1 MGKKLTMKI
10 HKRDGIID
18 FLQRTEKFLRSGDEL
33 DEDQIKFRL
42 EKLELKW
49 DEFDE
54 VQSEIEGCEEYESNA
69 DAHREIRADF
79 EEKYFE
85 VRAGLVKKLPQRSG
99 QVAMQNIQQNESFDS
114 TGVHSYV
121 RLPQIN
127 LPEFD
132 GNYEKWL
139 PFHDTFRALIDSSPQ
154 LSNIQKFH
162 YLRASLKG
170 DALRLVDSFPM
181 SDANYR
187 VAWDGLVSRFSN
199 RYLLKKRHLNALFEY
214 PRMKKASAA
223 GIHDLIDCFERNTQ
237 ILDQLGETTSGW
249 GAMLTHLMVSK
260 LSETIQVQS
269 EEHVSQK
276 DEPSFKMLVT
286 FLKTQTRILDAV
298 FVDQRIFSTSVTSSA
313 VGSKSHPTKLS
324 VNSATETSGPNCIA
338 CSEQHFLSRCPSF
351 NKLPVDKRLQ
361 LTNSKRLCSNC
372 LGRNHLARDCP
383 SKYRCRT
390 CSKKHHTLLH
400 PGFPG
405 SGSTATSTSSQDDN
419 SASPSTSGVT
429 PNSGGMVSSSVA
441 TISSNMAMGGS
452 KSHVFLLTAVL
463 EMKDYCG
470 RIHHARALLDSGSQ
484 ENLMSERFCQLL
496 KLPRRNKR
504 VEIVGIG
511 QARRRT
517 AYEVSTNIASRI
529 RDFSILMDFLVLGQ
543 VTDNQPSTSLPLET
557 WKPPQD
563 MVLADP
569 GFYASGPIDLVL
581 GSQFFYDFHLLHGG
595 RFQIRKINDDLPVF
609 VNTVFGWVAAGEA
622 NLGGNFGRVSCNLAL
637 ADPLDKAIEKFW
649 TIEEL
654 SEKPQRSQEEKDCEA
669 HFQHTITR
677 DDTGRYMAR
686 YPKRAGFY
694 EMIGDSKETARR
706 RFLQIERR
714 LGKNANLRKHYNAFM
729 QEYIDL
735 GHMKAV
741 GMVDEIPKTEKTVCY
756 LPHHPVFK
764 ESSSTTKVRVVF
776 DGSAK
781 TSSNYSLNEILLTGP
796 VIQDDLFD
804 LMLRFRKNAVALVAD
819 VEKMYRQIRIHQEDT
834 PLQRILW
841 RFDPRDPVQIYEL
854 QTVTYGL
861 APSSFL
867 ATRVLQQLSMDYQ
880 AKYSKGSLAVSEDFY
895 MDDLLSGADTVE
907 NARKLRDEVQ
917 ALLAEG
923 GFQLRKWSSNRS
935 ELLQDLPS
943 EVLGVADTLR
953 FEPEQKIK
961 TLGVVW
967 DPQLDQLCIE
977 VQPIEA
983 DTQWTKRKIF
993 SAIAKLYDPLGLVSP
1008 VVAWAKMRLQ
1018 HLWLASIGWDDPVL
1032 PEIESKW
1039 TEFYSQLPLLQS
1051 FRVTRF
1057 IWLPDT
1063 STVQFHVF
1071 CDASEVGYGACIYA
1085 RSISLE
1091 GHVKVELIAS
1101 KSRVAPLK
1109 RISLP
1114 RLELC
1119 SALLAAKLYS
1129 KISAALRMEGKPCW
1143 FWSDSMVTL
1152 HWIRAPPNTW
1162 QTFIGNRTSEI
1173 QLLTHG
1179 HNWRHVKGSD
1189 NPADQIS
1196 RGALPKDF
1204 INSMNW
1210 LHGPAWLLDDEHWPY
1225 NATLDTPSE
1234 ELLERRKTV
1243 AVSQNVC
1250 QPDSLFERYSSFL
1263 RLVRVTAYILRF
1275 VNRCRSKNNRTT
1287 ESFLSTN
1294 ELNEAKQGLAKGV
1307 QHKEFAQE
1315 LKDLKQGKP
1324 VSRQSSLK
1332 LLRPFLDEKGIIRL
1346 WGRIQQSD
1354 ESYQTKHPIA
1364 LPSKHPLGF
1373 AR

>member
-1 MGKKLTMKI
+1 
-10 HKRDGIID
+10 
-18 FLQRTEKFLRSGDEL
+18 
-33 DEDQIKFRL
+33 
-42 EKLELKW
+42 
-49 DEFDE
+49 
-54 VQSEIEGCEEYESNA
+54 
-69 DAHREIRADF
+69 
-79 EEKYFE
+79 
-85 VRAGLVKKLPQRSG
+85 
-99 QVAMQNIQQNESFDS
+99 
-114 TGVHSYV
+114 
-121 RLPQIN
+121 
-127 LPEFD
+127 
-132 GNYEKWL
+132 
-139 PFHDTFRALIDSSPQ
+139 
-154 LSNIQKFH
+154 
-162 YLRASLKG
+162 
-170 DALRLVDSFPM
+170 
-181 SDANYR
+181 
-187 VAWDGLVSRFSN
+187 
-199 RYLLKKRHLNALFEY
+199 
-214 PRMKKASAA
+214 MKKASAA

-260 LSETIQVQS
+260 LSETIQVQW

-463 EMKDYCG
+463 EVKDYCG

-484 ENLMSERFCQLL
+484 ANLMSERLCQLL
-496 KLPRRNKR
+496 KLPRRNKK

-511 QARRRT
+511 QARRQT

-595 RFQIRKINDDLPVF
+595 RLQIRKINDDLPVF

-714 LGKNANLRKHYNAFM
+714 LGKDANLRKHYNAFM

-804 LMLRFRKNAVALVAD
+804 LMLRFRKNAVALVSD
-819 VEKMYRQIRIHQEDT
+819 VEKMHRQIRIHQEDT

-917 ALLAEG
+917 ALLSEG

-993 SAIAKLYDPLGLVSP
+993 SAIAKLYDPLGFVSP

-1129 KISAALRMEGKPCW
+1129 KISAALRMEDAFLAALRRFIARRGMPAEVH
-1143 FWSDSMVTL
+1143 SDNGTNFQGAKNKITELYSILNSKRNQEIIANECTNRGII
-1152 HWIRAPPNTW
+1152 WRFIPPKAPNFGGLWEAAVKTAKSSLIK
-1162 QTFIGNRTSEI
+1162 TIGNTKLSFEDFTTILTQIEANMNTRPLTPLSEDPTELDVLTPGHFLTGTSLRCLPDPDYSNVPTNRLRHY
-1173 QLLTHG
+1173 QLLQSLIQHHWTR
-1179 HNWRHVKGSD
+1179 WRKEYLTELNNQRKSTTSPVDIGVG
-1189 NPADQIS
+1189 QIV
-1196 RGALPKDF
+1196 L
-1204 INSMNW
+1204 
-1210 LHGPAWLLDDEHWPY
+1210 LLDENKPSNLWPL
-1225 NATLDTPSE
+1225 AKVEKISPGDDD
-1234 ELLERRKTV
+1234 V
-1243 AVSQNVC
+1243 
-1250 QPDSLFERYSSFL
+1250 
-1263 RLVRVTAYILRF
+1263 VRVVTIRTKSGVYTRPASKVCPLLF
-1275 VNRCRSKNNRTT
+1275 NR
-1287 ESFLSTN
+1287 EISTIT
-1294 ELNEAKQGLAKGV
+1294 V
-1307 QHKEFAQE
+1307 
-1315 LKDLKQGKP
+1315 
-1324 VSRQSSLK
+1324 
-1332 LLRPFLDEKGIIRL
+1332 
-1346 WGRIQQSD
+1346 
-1354 ESYQTKHPIA
+1354 
-1364 LPSKHPLGF
+1364 
-1373 AR
+1373 